1 VPARLPLG
9 LSHQVSQTDPSV
21 STTPAPGA
29 TLPITLQWPA
39 ISTEGLSKSFG
50 HFTALRGV
58 DLDLPHGSFLTIVG
72 PNGAG
77 KTTLIRVLAT
87 LARPSSGRV
96 LMAGLDLTKDAVEA
110 RRLLG
115 VVLHQTLLYDNLTAE
130 QNLRF
135 YGKLYAVS
143 RLDARIEDVAEQ
155 VGLRQR
161 LRDPV
166 RVFSRGMQQ
175 RLAIARAILHE
186 PSIML
191 LDEPDTGLDID
202 AAARLKQILRG
213 GPGARRTVLMVTHN
227 LERGLQIC
235 DQVAIMRRGRIMYLG
250 NGGMELDRFK
260 QIYFEHTGLREP

>member
-1 VPARLPLG
+1 M
-9 LSHQVSQTDPSV
+9 
-21 STTPAPGA
+21 
-29 TLPITLQWPA
+29 
-39 ISTEGLSKSFG
+39 
-50 HFTALRGV
+50 ALKGV
-58 DLDLPHGSFLTIVG
+58 ALDLPDGCFLTIVG

-96 LMAGLDLTKDAVEA
+96 LLAGLDLANEAVEA

-135 YGKLYAVS
+135 YGKLYGVP

-155 VGLRQR
+155 VGLLHR

-235 DQVAIMRRGRIMYLG
+235 DRVAIMRRGRIVYSG
-250 NGGMELDRFK
+250 DGGTGLDDFK
-260 QIYFEHTGLREP
+260 RVYFEHTGVREP